1 MLRQLKVAAIGHD
14 LAAKVEH
21 ARRLNFSATMTTKP
35 FTLDLAKFDISD
47 PNATTY
53 DDELCK
59 VLNVTLA
66 TLNKYLPRKLYP
78 RDRNTGLI
86 KGIRPRIIVAAA
98 RAATAAT
105 AASASEL
112 LEPKRLETIIE
123 EPITQDGS
131 DADAEAEE
139 AEVLE
144 LASKKSKKQKQPINI
159 MEVVQFQY
167 ESKIEA
173 HAAINKM
180 ARAFEDLCPPLTYS
194 AKPKKKLKPWNRDDI
209 WLHHNGHQLKELKC
223 PCCQIRIIS
232 RDSFSAGHIQA
243 ESRGGS
249 SQIYNIVPICDECNG
264 RMGSTHMFWF
274 SWDTYGIIMFEI

>member
-1 MLRQLKVAAIGHD
+1 LKVAATGHD
-14 LAAKVEH
+14 LAAKVEQV
-21 ARRLNFSATMTTKP
+21 RRLNFSATMTTKP

-59 VLNVTLA
+59 VNITLA
-66 TLNKYLPRKLYP
+66 TLNKHLPRKLYP
-78 RDRNTGLI
+78 RDRNTGII
-86 KGIRPRIIVAAA
+86 KGIRPRII
-98 RAATAAT
+98 ATAAT
-105 AASASEL
+105 AFEPL
-112 LEPKRLETIIE
+112 LPEPKRLETIVE
-123 EPITQDGS
+123 EPITQDDS
-131 DADAEAEE
+131 DSEAAEAEE

-159 MEVVQFQY
+159 MEVVQSQY
-167 ESKIEA
+167 QSKIEA

-209 WLHHNGHQLKELKC
+209 WLHHNGTQLKEVKC

-249 SQIYNIVPICDECNG
+249 SQICNIVPICDECNG

>member
-1 MLRQLKVAAIGHD
+1 
-14 LAAKVEH
+14 
-21 ARRLNFSATMTTKP
+21 MTTKP
-35 FTLDLAKFDISD
+35 FILDLSKFDNSD
-47 PNATTY
+47 PCATTY

-59 VLNVTLA
+59 ALNVSLA
-66 TLNKYLPRKLYP
+66 TINKYLPRKLYP
-78 RDRNTGLI
+78 RDRNTGII
-86 KGIRPRIIVAAA
+86 KGIRPRILAANAVANAVCQPFLQ
-98 RAATAAT
+98 TKT
-105 AASASEL
+105 
-112 LEPKRLETIIE
+112 LEPIVE
-123 EPITQDGS
+123 EP
-131 DADAEAEE
+131 DAEAEAEE

-144 LASKKSKKQKQPINI
+144 LACKKSKKQKESINI
-159 MEVVQFQY
+159 KDVVQIKY

-173 HAAINKM
+173 HTAINKM

-209 WLHHNGHQLKELKC
+209 WLYHNGAQLKEVKC

-274 SWDTYGIIMFEI
+274 SWDTFGIIMFKI